1 MTTLFAIPAEGIS
14 ESTSSGIAIPLP
26 PQPGVMKFGSVADPS
41 ESDYKRNNFFRPTG
55 TYYDKALTDIV
66 YCYDV
71 LWEPDYAVGAPKNAT
86 GWDRTERAR
95 FTIAGDRRLTFCG
108 FLSSTP
114 SSPSSTSTPDS
125 RVGPRMRLRA
135 SSVRS
140 RTSSSSPRPTG

>member
-71 LWEPDYAVGAPKNAT
+71 LWEPDYAVGAPKNGPGGT
-86 GWDRTERAR
+86 GPSARA
-95 FTIAGDRRLTFCG
+95 
-108 FLSSTP
+108 
-114 SSPSSTSTPDS
+114 SPSRATVDS
-125 RVGPRMRLRA
+125 H
-135 SSVRS
+135 SVDF
-140 RTSSSSPRPTG
+140 